1 MTVETPQDFIVDASW
16 DAEAGVWIA
25 TSEAVPGLAVEA
37 ETWTSL
43 IREIGFV
50 LPELIELNQLNLDA
64 KAFTVRAEAH
74 VSLTAA

>member
-1 MTVETPQDFIVDASW
+1 MTGATPQDFIVDASW

-37 ETWTSL
+37 ETWPSL
-43 IREIGFV
+43 IREIGFI
-50 LPELIELNQLNLDA
+50 LPELIELNQLKLDA